1 MIKSMTGYG
10 RSQKHLLNRD
20 ILLEI
25 RSVNNRYFDYNVR
38 LPRLYGYLEDKLKN
52 LAQGCI
58 SRGKVEIS
66 LSMFNS
72 DAADELIEVNE
83 TVAAGYL
90 NAMRSA
96 NEALGLNDDLRLSV
110 LTRFQDIFNV
120 KKVVEDEEAVWEA
133 VKEVAE
139 EALHNFVE
147 MRMTEGEKMREDITD
162 RLFLLESMVKRV
174 ETQSPNVT
182 ENYRNKLYT
191 KMKELLEDSNID
203 EQRILLEAGIFS
215 EKVAVDEETVRLKS
229 HISQFRDLIES
240 DEPVGRKLDF
250 LVQEMNRETNTIGS
264 KAQDLEITRT
274 VVEMKSEIEK
284 IREQIQN
291 IE

>member
-1 MIKSMTGYG
+1 M
-10 RSQKHLLNRD
+10 
-20 ILLEI
+20 E
-25 RSVNNRYFDYNVR
+25 R
-38 LPRLYGYLEDKLKN
+38 LKFPFQCLTPTL
-52 LAQGCI
+52 
-58 SRGKVEIS
+58 
-66 LSMFNS
+66 
-72 DAADELIEVNE
+72 ADEFIEVNE
-83 TVAAGYL
+83 TVAAGYI
-90 NAMRSA
+90 NALRSA
-96 NEALGLNDDLRLSV
+96 NMELQLDDDLRLSV
-110 LTRFQDIFNV
+110 LTKFQDIFNV
-120 KKVVEDEEAVWEA
+120 KKIVEDEEAVWGA

-139 EALHNFVE
+139 DALHRFIE
-147 MRMTEGEKMREDITD
+147 MRETEGEKMREDITN
-162 RLFLLESMVKRV
+162 RLFLLENMVSRI
-174 ETQSPNVT
+174 EAQSPNVT
-182 ENYRNKLYT
+182 ENYRNRLYS

-229 HISQFRDLIES
+229 HIAQFRDLIDS